1 MKTVLRCAGALLLA
15 AGPIGPAASPS
26 RAEAAADWA
35 VLAPGVGYRELT
47 VPTPHGRARV
57 YAVRADLRAPGVRA
71 DLLFPGAV
79 AARAPLT
86 ALVGASGAVA
96 AVNGDFFDISE
107 EQHPGVPATGAPSGP
122 EVYRGRALK
131 AAVPS
136 AQRFG
141 WRPPPGDT
149 DRDVLGVGADG
160 VARLGRLV
168 LRGGVRAAGGVWP
181 VGGLNQYA
189 LPVGSIGVFT
199 PEWGEV
205 SRARAA
211 CGNDESRA
219 APCTADTWEV
229 TVRRGRV
236 AATSPTPGAGP
247 IPAGSTVLLG
257 REAGARVLAGLP
269 VGTPVA
275 VDHRLVPD
283 TPVPFRFALGAYRL
297 LRDGQEPAGLDATT
311 AEPRSAVGLAD
322 GGRVLTLL
330 STDGREG
337 TSTGLT
343 LTELARVLRG
353 LGCPDGAYLDG
364 GASATLVTRDPATG
378 GPTVRNHL
386 DHGLERRIPN
396 ALGVF
401 AARPGVRPAPGIA
414 ARAADS
420 GG

>member
-1 MKTVLRCAGALLLA
+1 MKTVLRCAVALVLA
-15 AGPIGPAASPS
+15 VGPAGLVASPV
-26 RAEAAADWA
+26 RAEAAPGWA
-35 VLAPGVGYRELT
+35 ELAPGVGYRELT
-47 VPTPHGRARV
+47 VSTPHGDARV
-57 YAVRADLRAPGVRA
+57 YAVRADLRGPGVRA

-86 ALVGASGAVA
+86 RLAGARGAVA

-107 EQHPGVPATGAPSGP
+107 EQHPGVAATGAASGP
-122 EVYRGRALK
+122 AVYRGRALK
-131 AAVPS
+131 AAVPQ

-141 WRPPPGDT
+141 WWPPPGGT
-149 DRDVLGVGADG
+149 DQDVLGVGVDG

-168 LRGGVRAAGGVWP
+168 LRGDLLAAGGVWP
-181 VGGLNQYA
+181 LGGLNQYA

-199 PEWGEV
+199 SDWGEV

-211 CGNDESRA
+211 CGNDESRS

-236 AATSPTPGAGP
+236 AAVSATPGTGP

-275 VDHRLVPD
+275 VDYRLASD
-283 TPVPFRFALGAYRL
+283 EPVPFRFALGAYRL
-297 LRDGQEPAGLDATT
+297 LRGGAAPAGLDTT
-311 AEPRSAVGLAD
+311 AVEPRSAVGLAD

-343 LTELARVLRG
+343 LTELAEAVRD
-353 LGCPDGAYLDG
+353 LGCPDGVYLDG
-364 GASATLVTRDPATG
+364 GASATLVARDRATG
-378 GPTVRNHL
+378 ELTVRNHL
-386 DHGLERRIPN
+386 DHGQERPVPN
-396 ALGVF
+396 ALGIF
-401 AARPGVRPAPGIA
+401 AG
-414 ARAADS
+414 
-420 GG
+420 